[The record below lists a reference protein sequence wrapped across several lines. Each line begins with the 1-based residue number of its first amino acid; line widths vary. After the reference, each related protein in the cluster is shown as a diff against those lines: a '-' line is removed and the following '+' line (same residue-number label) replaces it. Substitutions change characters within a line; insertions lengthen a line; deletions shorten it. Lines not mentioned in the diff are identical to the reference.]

1 MARESYR
8 LANGGP
14 VAGGGRDIM
23 IRSGTYYDCLAQT
36 LADDCR
42 SEGDR
47 DRGTLTRR
55 FAQEVR
61 CRNCRA
67 TQGGFE
73 ARSILIVFDNMNAS
87 SNEIKTFVEQLF
99 LQSSHTLSKG
109 KVIFCSTE
117 QPFWYSPVEEAR
129 GHVKAFELL
138 GLTFEDV
145 EREFGVAVPKMQL
158 KAVHNATGG
167 HPMAIRLL
175 VVRI

>member
-1 MARESYR
+1 MMARESYR

-73 ARSILIVFDNMNAS
+73 ARSILTRDQ
-87 SNEIKTFVEQLF
+87 NEHPITGNESVM
-99 LQSSHTLSKG
+99 
-109 KVIFCSTE
+109 
-117 QPFWYSPVEEAR
+117 AR
-129 GHVKAFELL
+129 
-138 GLTFEDV
+138 
-145 EREFGVAVPKMQL
+145 Q
-158 KAVHNATGG
+158 
-167 HPMAIRLL
+167 RLAD
-175 VVRI
+175 

>member
-1 MARESYR
+1 MVLEAI
-8 LANGGP
+8 LASSP
-14 VAGGGRDIM
+14 VM
-23 IRSGTYYDCLAQT
+23 
-36 LADDCR
+36 
-42 SEGDR
+42 DR
-47 DRGTLTRR
+47 IIPNLSQAPQAPHFDELVM
-55 FAQEVR
+55 EI
-61 CRNCRA
+61 
-67 TQGGFE
+67 E